1 MDNDY
6 FIDIEN
12 EFKTYHYYIIAP
24 NKKQALDYA
33 LKKYNYCLGY
43 IKIINIFI
51 HN

>member
-1 MDNDY
+1 MNDY

-12 EFKTYHYYIIAP
+12 EFKTYHYFITAP

-33 LKKYNYCLGY
+33 FKKYNDNRLGN
-43 IKIINIFI
+43 IKIINVFI